1 MADEGT
7 LATSAQVLLAI
18 GEDASSNQI
27 LEANTNIWIKMAES
41 DMEKAFGSIGN
52 VASTKP
58 GLVANYA
65 SITASYKQWLA
76 MVASHRAA
84 FYAIN
89 QNQTQWSLATSQS
102 KLSVINNIWKGFLSD
117 LKDNSSEIVDM
128 MGL

>member
-1 MADEGT
+1 MAAAGT
-7 LATSAQVLLAI
+7 LATDAQILLAI
-18 GEDASSNQI
+18 GANASATQI
-27 LEANTNIWIKMAES
+27 LGTNTDIWILMAES
-41 DMEKAFGSIGN
+41 DMEVEAGSG
-52 VASTKP
+52 V

-89 QNQTQWSLATSQS
+89 QNQNTWQLATSQS
-102 KLSVINNIWKGFLSD
+102 KLNVCDTIWQDYIKKIANKDVID
-117 LKDNSSEIVDM
+117 D